1 MNARDM
7 AAELRAQARALHD
20 LADKLE
26 SGPVVEAEPAQ
37 AKSVVTDMDK
47 ARARALLR
55 KAGVSLGRADR

>member
-26 SGPVVEAEPAQ
+26 SGPVVEAEPAPV
-37 AKSVVTDMDK
+37 KPVVDEL
-47 ARARALLR
+47 ARARARQYLR
-55 KAGVSLGRADR
+55 RAGVRVKT